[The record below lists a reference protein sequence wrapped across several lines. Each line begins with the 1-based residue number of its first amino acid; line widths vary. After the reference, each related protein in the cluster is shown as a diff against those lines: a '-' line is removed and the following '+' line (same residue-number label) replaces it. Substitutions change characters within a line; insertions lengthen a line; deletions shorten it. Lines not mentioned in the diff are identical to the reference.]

1 MGAER
6 NQADAFTKKLQSVFG
21 DALVSVVLY
30 GSAARGDYREGVSD
44 LNLLVVLRSTDAAA
58 LRLASPLAREW
69 SEKGNPPPLVLGEAE
84 WRDSADVFP
93 IEYMDM
99 RDAHL
104 LLHGADPFAGL
115 DIQWR
120 DLRLQCEHELKSK
133 QIRLR
138 EHYLLVAESSEEL
151 GKLLTHSFPT
161 FLTLFRTALRLARQE
176 VPRAP
181 EAVITAVSTL
191 AGFDP
196 EPFRAVQRA
205 REAKTAFLPPPAN
218 GVVTGYLESVE
229 RITRWLD
236 HLTEALPAGGGA

>member
-6 NQADAFTKKLQSVFG
+6 SQAEAFTKKLQAAFG

-44 LNLLVVLRSTDAAA
+44 LNLLVLLRSTDAAS
-58 LRLASPLAREW
+58 LRRASPLAREW
-69 SEKGNPPPLVLGEAE
+69 AEGGNPPPLVIADDE

-104 LLHGADPFAGL
+104 LLHGTDPFAGL
-115 DIQWR
+115 EIDWR

-138 EHYLLVAESSEEL
+138 EHFLLVAENTDEL

-161 FLTLFRTALRLARQE
+161 FLTLFRTTLRLAHRD

-181 EAVITAVSTL
+181 DAVIAAVSTL

-196 EPFRAVQRA
+196 EPFRSVQRA
-205 REAKTAFLPPPAN
+205 REAKTAFEPASTDP
-218 GVVTGYLESVE
+218 VVTGYLDSVE

-236 HLTEALPAGGGA
+236 HLSEGPAAGGGA